1 MQPDRTHPLQ
11 GKIWRRLVIGGIAP
25 TVLLGFVAFLVEMHY
40 LHLARDWR
48 RLGECS
54 LQTQVALGEARR
66 GEKDFLLRD
75 RHNPVFLIGGR
86 SPNLERQR
94 QAVATLAS
102 NLTVLR
108 AHASAEQ
115 SDLLAAAHSQVEAY
129 AADFEQAV
137 VLVRAA
143 GSHHEGAEGQLQ
155 EAAKGLWF
163 GTLPDDA
170 GRQLL
175 LSLRTA
181 ETDYLSAPTG
191 TNADRLAE
199 ALGQAEPWLT
209 AFPGGTNALTAYR
222 AAFEAHRHLW
232 ASIGFDPEE
241 GLQGKF
247 RERVH
252 TLGPLLVSSS
262 EGALR
267 SADAAQRSA
276 AFSTLA
282 LIAAALAGGGITMA
296 YLGRRIVRPITI
308 LTAASRRIRQG
319 DGATV
324 RVETGDE
331 FQELA
336 EAFNAMTAQ
345 LMDSKRSLEV
355 RVTER
360 TQALQ
365 VAKDELQAA
374 NLRLEAALLDRRE
387 AARRAEHL
395 AGEAAAANEAK
406 SEFLATIS
414 HELRTPI
421 NGIMGFA
428 SLLRDT
434 PLTDDQ
440 REYVET
446 VNSCSDH
453 LLGLVNQVLDVAR
466 VEQGKLELRIEDLD
480 LVRLVREVGGL
491 LGPQAQAKGLQL
503 ELPPAAGPVW
513 VRGDVDRVR
522 QVLLNLVHNAIKF
535 TPAGRISLR
544 WEPAATGADAKFA
557 GCRIADTG
565 VGIDPSEL
573 PKVFQK
579 FVQADGSAARQH
591 GGLGLGL
598 AICKDL
604 VEAMGGQIG
613 AESSPGQGS
622 AFWFVLPAAP
632 NVHPPATMPAAA
644 NSPSPEPPRRALV
657 GSADLVN
664 SQMAIVILRR
674 MGFETFR
681 ISSAPELGGWA
692 GQALGLLVL
701 DEALPNLTADVLS
714 SLRAAPPILTLREAG
729 RPKAQWASG
738 AHASVTKP
746 ISPAEFKE
754 VVAALV
760 PR

>member
-163 GTLPDDA
+163 GTLPDNI

-336 EAFNAMTAQ
+336 EAFNAMTGQ
-345 LMDSKRSLEV
+345 LMESKRSLEV

-365 VAKDELQAA
+365 VAKDDLQAA
-374 NLRLEAALLDRRE
+374 NLRLESALLHWRE
-387 AARRAEHL
+387 AAGRAELL
-395 AGEAAAANEAK
+395 AGEATAASRSK

-434 PLTDDQ
+434 PLGPDQ
-440 REYVET
+440 QEYVET
-446 VNSCSDH
+446 LNSCSEH

-466 VEQGKLELRIEDLD
+466 VEQGKLELQTADLD
-480 LVRLVREVGGL
+480 LARLVREVVGL
-491 LGPQAQAKGLQL
+491 MEPQAKAKGLAL
-503 ELPPAAGPVW
+503 EAPASDRPVW
-513 VRGDVDRVR
+513 VRGDGDRVR
-522 QVLLNLVHNAIKF
+522 QVVLNLLNNAIKF
-535 TPAGRISLR
+535 TSRGLISVR
-544 WEPAATGADAKFA
+544 WEPAAPGAAEFA
-557 GCRIADTG
+557 GCRIVDTG
-565 VGIDPSEL
+565 VGIDPDQLS
-573 PKVFQK
+573 KVFQK
-579 FVQADGSAARQH
+579 FVQADGSASRRH

-613 AESSPGQGS
+613 AESKPGEGS

-632 NVHPPATMPAAA
+632 NVRPPATVPAAA

-681 ISSAPELGGWA
+681 ISSAPELSGWA

-701 DEALPNLTADVLS
+701 DESLPNLTADVLS

-729 RPKAQWASG
+729 RPRAQWASG
-738 AHASVTKP
+738 AHASITKP

-760 PR
+760 PG